1 MLILFLMNFPIF
13 TIFVSKI
20 IYVKYE
26 VIYEKK
32 KIVKSFIFFSFFIKK
47 KKKKKFFFFIFF

>member
-32 KIVKSFIFFSFFIKK
+32 KIVKSFILLSFSRKK
-47 KKKKKFFFFIFF
+47 KKNNNMKLTIY